1 MDGLV
6 ATLALSAGAV
16 LALLIATWL
25 VSLRLRDVSIVDIAW
40 GLGFVVVAWVAFF
53 GGDGDTGR
61 RTLLAILV
69 TIWGLRLAG
78 YIGARKL
85 RHSGED
91 PRYGAW
97 REKWGDRFWI
107 VSLVNVF
114 LLQAVLV
121 WIVSLPV
128 QGASARD
135 VGLGWLDAV
144 GVALWALG
152 LFFEGVGDAQ
162 MARFEA
168 DEANRGKVMDRGL
181 WRLTRHPNYFGD
193 FCVWWGHR
201 AHRPLLRRMVVAD
214 RPRGRHLAA
223 HPRVGQGPPR
233 ALDVAASGIC
243 RVHRAHL
250 RLLPAASA
258 GMRRG
263 RRLSGTPITS
273 RATQAR
279 RRAADPRPHRAIH

>member
-1 MDGLV
+1 MDDLV

-25 VSLRLRDVSIVDIAW
+25 ISVKLRDVSIVDIAW
-40 GLGFVVVAWVAFF
+40 GLGFVVVTWVAFAS
-53 GGDGDTGR
+53 GKGDAGR

-69 TIWGLRLAG
+69 TVWGLRLAG

-107 VSLVNVF
+107 VSLGNVF

-121 WIVSLPV
+121 WVVSLPV
-128 QGASARD
+128 QAASARD
-135 VGLGWLDAV
+135 ADLGWLDAV
-144 GVALWALG
+144 GVALWAVG

-162 MARFEA
+162 MARFKA
-168 DEANRGKVMDRGL
+168 DATNRGKVMDRGL

-193 FCVWWGHR
+193 FCVWWGIGLIALSSGAWWSLIGPAVVTLLLTRVSGKDHLER
-201 AHRPLLRRMVVAD
+201 SMSQRPGYAEYIERTSGFF
-214 RPRGRHLAA
+214 PR
-223 HPRVGQGPPR
+223 PPR
-233 ALDVAASGIC
+233 AGAS
-243 RVHRAHL
+243 R
-250 RLLPAASA
+250 
-258 GMRRG
+258 
-263 RRLSGTPITS
+263 
-273 RATQAR
+273 
-279 RRAADPRPHRAIH
+279 